1 MTTEEV
7 GCLRSDVG
15 RQKAEVGKEQGRDT
29 RMCGD
34 PKTWFPMRVAY
45 QREMKV
51 KTELDRLGIE
61 NFVPMRYR
69 IVERRVDGTT
79 ELRRETNTNL
89 TDDTN
94 MRELRRETNTNLTD
108 DTNMRELRRETNT
121 NLTDDTNMR
130 DHGDERTQMTRIKRI
145 YGTTELRRELVP
157 AISNLIFVRS
167 TQERV
172 SELKMSNEVLEP
184 LRYMIDHTAS
194 REHAI
199 MTVSDRDMANFMRVA
214 SVTDD
219 SVMFLDNETVVGK
232 EGKRVE
238 IMGGVF
244 EGVTGV
250 IRRVKHC
257 KRVVVELEGIASVA
271 IAYVPAVLLK
281 EIWK

>member
-1 MTTEEV
+1 MTTNI
-7 GCLRSDVG
+7 DG
-15 RQKAEVGKEQGRDT
+15 RTLDCDT
-29 RMCGD
+29 AMCGD
-34 PKTWFPMRVAY
+34 PKTWFRMRVTY

-51 KTELDRLGIE
+51 KAELDRLGIE
-61 NFVPMRYR
+61 NFVPMRYK
-69 IVERRVDGTT
+69 VVDGD
-79 ELRRETNTNL
+79 
-89 TDDTN
+89 TDN
-94 MRELRRETNTNLTD
+94 P
-108 DTNMRELRRETNT
+108 
-121 NLTDDTNMR
+121 
-130 DHGDERTQMTRIKRI
+130 H
-145 YGTTELRRELVP
+145 RELVP

-184 LRYMIDHTAS
+184 LRYMIEHTAS
-194 REHAI
+194 HEHTI

-238 IMGGVF
+238 IMGGAF

-271 IAYVPAVLLK
+271 IAYVPVVLLK
-281 EIWK
+281 EI